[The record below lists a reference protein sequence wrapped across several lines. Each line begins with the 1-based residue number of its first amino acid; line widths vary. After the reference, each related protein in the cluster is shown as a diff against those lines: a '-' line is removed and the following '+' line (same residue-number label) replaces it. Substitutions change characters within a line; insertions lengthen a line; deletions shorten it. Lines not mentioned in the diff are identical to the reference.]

1 MKWIVLG
8 LFIASVLYI
17 HLRGHVRH
25 KFWRQMSDH
34 SSFMAPINVFMY
46 ALSKVPTTPYVSTDP
61 FPELQVLQQN
71 WQMIRDEAI
80 NLREA
85 GRIRAAEQFNDAGF
99 NSFFKFGWKRFY
111 LKWYDASH
119 PSALAHCPR
128 TTALLRTI
136 PTVKAAMFAELPPG
150 GRLTKHRDPY
160 AGSPRFHLGLL
171 TPNDE
176 RCFINVDG
184 ERYHWRDG
192 EGVMFDETY
201 IHFAENRTEHDRII
215 LFCDVERPMKYR
227 WAQVVNQF
235 IARHLLASAT
245 SPNMDGDQTG
255 GFNKAFK
262 YLYSVRLVGKRLKE
276 RNVQAY
282 YAVKWSLFGGIAVGL
297 SLLI

>member
-17 HLRGHVRH
+17 HLRGRVRH

-80 NLREA
+80 ALREA

-111 LKWYDASH
+111 LKWYDDSH

-160 AGSPRFHLGLL
+160 AGSLRFHLGLL

-184 ERYHWRDG
+184 EPYHWRDG

-201 IHFAENRTEHDRII
+201 IH
-215 LFCDVERPMKYR
+215 
-227 WAQVVNQF
+227 
-235 IARHLLASAT
+235 
-245 SPNMDGDQTG
+245 
-255 GFNKAFK
+255 
-262 YLYSVRLVGKRLKE
+262 
-276 RNVQAY
+276 
-282 YAVKWSLFGGIAVGL
+282 
-297 SLLI
+297 